1 MKTFKFFTSQSIVF
15 GCGALDRL
23 GDEILGFNSK
33 KVFLVAD
40 PVLEK
45 LGIVDRVKNAIEKS
59 EIEVVLFTKVEPNPT
74 IELGEEAAEIVRSQK
89 DIGAVIG
96 LGGGSSMDVAKIS
109 AMLAKNPGSVRDYIG
124 VEKVKQFGLPTIMI
138 PTTAGTGSEVSN
150 ASILADKQKHLKL
163 GTMSR
168 FLTPSLALVDPC
180 LLTSLPPS
188 VTASTAM
195 DALTHAVEAYTANKA
210 YPMTDLFALKSVELI
225 GKYLRQAYS
234 NGENLEARYNI
245 SLAALY
251 AGIAIATAS
260 VGAAHA
266 LAYPVEGEY
275 NLAHGVA
282 NGLMLPYVS
291 EFNMLS
297 NLGKF
302 GEIAKAMGER
312 TEGLSE
318 RDAALKGVEAIKQL
332 CVDLSIPLHLREFGI
347 KEDVLDHLSEQAFGI
362 KRIIDNNPRK
372 LTLADIKKIYTMA
385 L

>member
-45 LGIVDRVKNAIEKS
+45 LGIVDRVKGAIEKS
-59 EIEVVLFTKVEPNPT
+59 QIEVVLFTKVEPNPT

-89 DIGAVIG
+89 DIGTVIG

-282 NGLMLPYVS
+282 NGLMLPYVA

-302 GEIAKAMGER
+302 GEIAEAMGER
-312 TEGLSE
+312 IEGLSE

-332 CVDLSIPLHLREFGI
+332 CVDLSIPLHLRDFGI

>member
-45 LGIVDRVKNAIEKS
+45 LGIVDRVKGAIEKS
-59 EIEVVLFTKVEPNPT
+59 QIEVVLFTKVEPNPT

-89 DIGAVIG
+89 DIGTVIG

-109 AMLAKNPGSVRDYIG
+109 AMLANNPGSVRDYIG

-282 NGLMLPYVS
+282 NGLMLPYVA

-297 NLGKF
+297 NLGKY

-312 TEGLSE
+312 VEGLSE

-332 CVDLSIPLHLREFGI
+332 CVDLSIPLHLRDFGI